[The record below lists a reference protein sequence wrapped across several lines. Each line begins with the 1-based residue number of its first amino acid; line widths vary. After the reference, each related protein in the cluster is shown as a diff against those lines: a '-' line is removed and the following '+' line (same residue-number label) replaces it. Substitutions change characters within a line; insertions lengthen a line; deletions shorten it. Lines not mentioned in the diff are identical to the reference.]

1 MISRIR
7 KNRIA
12 QYQHELNARDSAG
25 NIDTTKRVYAQ
36 GADLN
41 GKKFGFIVADGP
53 DYYGEAGHSS
63 RVWVLWADGRRT
75 LCAIKGMKLIKSYS
89 LVEGL
94 SDNECWQI
102 SG

>member
-7 KNRIA
+7 RNRIA
-12 QYQHELNARDSAG
+12 QYQNELNARDSAG
-25 NIDTTKRVYAQ
+25 NIDTTKRVYHQ
-36 GADLN
+36 N
-41 GKKFGFIVADGP
+41 GKDFGYIVADGP
-53 DYYGEAGHSS
+53 DYYGDAGYSS
-63 RVWVLWADGRRT
+63 RVWVLWPDGRRT
-75 LCAIKGMKLIKSYS
+75 LCAMKGMKLIKSYS